1 MSALE
6 PEIVEKGTLPPGEC
20 IFTKEWDG
28 LIDTKRHLDYN
39 HPVQGYIAVSYV
51 QELATSLLD
60 MVPRAELEAA
70 QEAIAHLAEMVEE
83 QGKRL
88 EAYETLEETKAV
100 AA

>member
-6 PEIVEKGTLPPGEC
+6 PEIVEKALLAPGQCVLTGDWEGP
-20 IFTKEWDG
+20 F
-28 LIDTKRHLDYN
+28 IDTKRQILWADPH
-39 HPVQGYIAVSYV
+39 GYLQVAYV

-70 QEAIAHLAEMVEE
+70 QEAITHLSEMVEE